1 MDFEEVAGQ
10 CVRNLSGTASVKFYT
25 RLKAKFALRR
35 VFFVSGQCGKGKNML
50 SLDKVFDAQR
60 VLKNIVRETAVV
72 RAYGIAP
79 ECELYLKPEN
89 LQITGS
95 FKVRGAGYKIA
106 MLTEEEKA
114 RGVIACSAGNH
125 AQGVALAASKNGIK
139 SLICLPDT
147 APISKVEATKG
158 FGAEVCLV
166 EGCYDDAYKKAL
178 ELKDEM
184 GYTFVHPFDD
194 ENVIAGQG
202 TIALEILS
210 QLDNIDAII
219 VPVGGGGLI
228 SGIAYTAKQIRPSVK
243 VYGVQAAG
251 APSMFNSISGGV
263 IECLDSVQTIAD
275 GIAVKQPGEN
285 TFALVRDY
293 VDDIALVTDDEVA
306 SAILALIEKQ
316 KMIAEGAGA
325 VAVAAAMF
333 GKFPLKGKRVVSVVS
348 GGNIDVTSLSRV
360 IDRGLLNSGRS
371 SSLLIELIDKPGQLK
386 DISRIIADCGGN
398 VTGVHYE
405 KGATES
411 VHGVFLR
418 IDMET
423 RDFDHVK
430 LITDSLKAE
439 HFKLV

>member
-243 VYGVQAAG
+243 VYGVQMTG
-251 APSMFNSISGGV
+251 APSMYNSIHDGK
-263 IECLDSVQTIAD
+263 IETLDTVQTVAD

>member
-1 MDFEEVAGQ
+1 
-10 CVRNLSGTASVKFYT
+10 
-25 RLKAKFALRR
+25 
-35 VFFVSGQCGKGKNML
+35 ML
-50 SLDKVFDAQR
+50 SLDKVFSAQT
-60 VLKNIVRETAVV
+60 VLKNIIRETNVV

-79 ECELYLKPEN
+79 DCELYLKPEN

-95 FKVRGAGYKIA
+95 FKVRGSAYKIA
-106 MLTEEEKA
+106 MLSDEEKQK
-114 RGVIACSAGNH
+114 GVIACSAGNH
-125 AQGVALAASKNGIK
+125 AQGVALAATKSGIQ

-166 EGCYDDAYKKAL
+166 EGCYDDAYQKAL
-178 ELKDEM
+178 ELKESK

-202 TIALEILS
+202 TIALEILND
-210 QLDNIDAII
+210 LDNIDAIV

-228 SGIAYTAKQIRPSVK
+228 SGIAYTVKQIRPSVK

-251 APSMFNSISGGV
+251 APSMFRSVKQGKMES
-263 IECLDSVQTIAD
+263 LDSVSTIAD
-275 GIAVKQPGEN
+275 GIAVKRPGDN
-285 TFALVRDY
+285 TYALVKEY
-293 VDDIALVTDDEVA
+293 VDDIALVSDDEVA

-325 VAVAAAMF
+325 AAVAAVMF
-333 GKFPLKGKRVVSVVS
+333 DKFNLAGKRVVAVVS

-371 SSLLIELIDKPGQLK
+371 SSLLIELLDKPGQLK
-386 DISRIIADCGGN
+386 EISRIIADCGGN

-405 KGATES
+405 KGNTES
-411 VHGVFLR
+411 VNGCFLR

-423 RDFDHVK
+423 RDFEHVH
-430 LITDSLKAE
+430 LITQSLRNE
-439 HFKLV
+439 GFKLV

>member
-25 RLKAKFALRR
+25 RLKAKFALRL
-35 VFFVSGQCGKGKNML
+35 VFFVSGQCGKGKTML

-228 SGIAYTAKQIRPSVK
+228 SGIAYTAKQILPSVK

-251 APSMFNSISGGV
+251 APSMFNSISGGA